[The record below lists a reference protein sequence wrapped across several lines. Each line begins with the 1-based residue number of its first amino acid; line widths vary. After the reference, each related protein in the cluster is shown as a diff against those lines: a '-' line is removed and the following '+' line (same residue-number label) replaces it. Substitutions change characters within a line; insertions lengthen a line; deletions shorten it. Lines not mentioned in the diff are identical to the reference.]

1 MRPLATEVAWSVC
14 VCVERQI
21 DRAAVRVVDS
31 GRPKEPRMRG
41 CGRIPQGM
49 GIILGVAPPVEMH

>member
-31 GRPKEPRMRG
+31 GRPKEPCSEVAAGSPR
-41 CGRIPQGM
+41 GM